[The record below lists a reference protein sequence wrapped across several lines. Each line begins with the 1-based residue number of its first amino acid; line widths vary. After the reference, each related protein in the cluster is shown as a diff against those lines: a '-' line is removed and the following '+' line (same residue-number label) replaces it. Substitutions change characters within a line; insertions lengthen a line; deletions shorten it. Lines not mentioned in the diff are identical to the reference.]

1 MYCNRFIIRFIKITH
16 KQETQKKTFLIVQ
29 YSTLKS
35 TVVPATLLPWWLSS
49 KESASKAGNIGDAG
63 SIPGWG
69 HPLDKG
75 MATPSGILGWRIPWT
90 EEPGGLQ
97 STGLHKVRHDGATEH
112 AHTPATSLLLKH

>member
-1 MYCNRFIIRFIKITH
+1 M
-16 KQETQKKTFLIVQ
+16 
-29 YSTLKS
+29 KS
-35 TVVPATLLPWWLSS
+35 AVVPATLLPWWLSS

-75 MATPSGILGWRIPWT
+75 MATPSGILGWRIPRT